1 MPIIVLD
8 PTTQS
13 EAAAPRYAPKLPS
26 LAGRRIGILDNR
38 KANADRLL
46 DEVQSILCARY
57 GVIGCV
63 RSQKLHFSRPAPPEL
78 LAELRSCDAVIT
90 GIGD

>member
-1 MPIIVLD
+1 MPITVLD
-8 PTTQS
+8 PTTHS

-26 LAGRRIGILDNR
+26 LEGRRIGILDNR

-46 DEVQSILCARY
+46 DEVETIMRTRY
-57 GVIGCV
+57 GVADWV
-63 RSQKLHFSRPAPPEL
+63 RRQKLHFSRPAPPQQ

-90 GIGD
+90 GVGD